1 MSSRPHW
8 MYVHGFGF
16 LCAGECHNQCL
27 EEHSEGRCEC
37 RDNSGCADGHFC
49 SGDPTRLFPPSVIAR
64 ILTHVLGMAGRLCR
78 RASGRRFDVM
88 LVIRTKDSWGCVSVA
103 QTISRMFVRTGRT

>member
-16 LCAGECHNQCL
+16 LRAGKCHNQCL

-49 SGDPTRLFPPSVIAR
+49 SGDPHAFFPRPSSHAFSQTR
-64 ILTHVLGMAGRLCR
+64 GMAGFAVG
-78 RASGRRFDVM
+78 RAADVS
-88 LVIRTKDSWGCVSVA
+88 TSCW
-103 QTISRMFVRTGRT
+103 

>member
-1 MSSRPHW
+1 MSSRPHN

-16 LCAGECHNQCL
+16 LCAGKCHNQCL

-49 SGDPTRLFPPSVIAR
+49 SGDPHLFSFARPSSHAFSHTS
-64 ILTHVLGMAGRLCR
+64 LAWLAGFAVG
-78 RASGRRFDVM
+78 RAADVS
-88 LVIRTKDSWGCVSVA
+88 TSCW
-103 QTISRMFVRTGRT
+103 